1 VDELLALAETLPRQ
15 SVAAGD
21 VLLVDG
27 RTVESLFVL
36 IDGALQIEK
45 EGSVVAT
52 VNEPG
57 ACVGEMSLLLG
68 ISATATVIASR
79 PSVLA
84 VIADPQEMLERE
96 PRLALAL
103 ARQLA
108 ARLQTMT
115 TYLADLREQYA
126 DHEGGLGMV
135 DVVLGSLMRSSG
147 PPTRLGS
154 VRDPDPEY

>member
-1 VDELLALAETLPRQ
+1 VDELFALAETLPRR
-15 SVAAGD
+15 SVAAGA

-27 RTVESLFVL
+27 QPVDSLYVL
-36 IDGALQIEK
+36 IEGDLQIEK
-45 EGSVVAT
+45 DGAVVAT
-52 VNEPG
+52 INEPG

-79 PSVLA
+79 ASVLA
-84 VIADPQEMLERE
+84 VISDPQEMLERE

-108 ARLQTMT
+108 GRLQIMT
-115 TYLADLREQYA
+115 SYLADLREQYA

-147 PPTRLGS
+147 SHTRLGS
-154 VRDPDPEY
+154 ERDPDPEY

>member
-1 VDELLALAETLPRQ
+1 MDELLALAETLPRR
-15 SVAAGD
+15 SVAAGN

-27 RTVESLFVL
+27 RPVDSLFVL

-45 EGSVVAT
+45 DGTVVAT
-52 VNEPG
+52 VTEPG

-96 PRLALAL
+96 PRLVPLWPVNWRRAC
-103 ARQLA
+103 
-108 ARLQTMT
+108 
-115 TYLADLREQYA
+115 
-126 DHEGGLGMV
+126 
-135 DVVLGSLMRSSG
+135 RS
-147 PPTRLGS
+147 
-154 VRDPDPEY
+154 

>member
-1 VDELLALAETLPRQ
+1 VDELLALAETLPRH

-27 RTVESLFVL
+27 QPVDSLLVL
-36 IDGALQIEK
+36 IDGGLQIEK
-45 EGSVVAT
+45 DGTVVAT

-84 VIADPQEMLERE
+84 VIPDPQEMLERE

-108 ARLQTMT
+108 ARLQIMT
-115 TYLADLREQYA
+115 SYLADLREQYA

-154 VRDPDPEY
+154 ERDPDPEY

>member
-1 VDELLALAETLPRQ
+1 MDELLALAETLPRR
-15 SVAAGD
+15 SVAAGN

-27 RTVESLFVL
+27 RPVDSLFVL

-45 EGSVVAT
+45 DGTVVAT
-52 VNEPG
+52 VTEPG

-108 ARLQTMT
+108 ARLQIMT

-154 VRDPDPEY
+154 ERDPDPEY

>member
-1 VDELLALAETLPRQ
+1 VDELVALTETLPRQ
-15 SVAAGD
+15 SAAAGD

-27 RTVESLFVL
+27 QPVDSLFVL

-45 EGSVVAT
+45 DGAVVAT
-52 VNEPG
+52 INEPG
-57 ACVGEMSLLLG
+57 ACIGEMSLLLG

-79 PSVLA
+79 ASVLA
-84 VIADPQEMLERE
+84 VIEDPQDMLERE

-108 ARLQTMT
+108 GRLQIMT

-147 PPTRLGS
+147 SQTRLGS
-154 VRDPDPEY
+154 ERDPDPEY

>member
-1 VDELLALAETLPRQ
+1 VDELLALAETLPRH
-15 SVAAGD
+15 SFAAGD

-27 RTVESLFVL
+27 NPVDSLFVL

-45 EGSVVAT
+45 DGTVVAT

-79 PSVLA
+79 LSVLA
-84 VIADPQEMLERE
+84 VIEDPQEMLERE

-108 ARLQTMT
+108 ARLQIMT

-147 PPTRLGS
+147 SQTRLGS
-154 VRDPDPEY
+154 ERDPNPEY